1 MCLLAAYLKLRGG
14 RGIIQGY
21 VKNPVLNLIG
31 DDMPEHHQQLLGLG
45 PKFVPSAK
53 CIPHMDIVAATESS
67 SLKLEY
73 NNKLCE
79 AQTLRKD
86 VLRILKMAK
95 PIKDNLTEN
104 QRRAIKEIK
113 KEDKISIYPYDKG
126 SGLVRMHTD
135 EAISKIQEQLGNT
148 RILDEDPTPTF
159 TSDIQRALSKLRK
172 KGRFTDKEYEEIY
185 PTDAL
190 PPRMYG
196 TLKAHK
202 PQKNYPM

>member
-1 MCLLAAYLKLRGG
+1 MNPTDLATIVSVTNKSQEIMFKKAKEKLKNKFEALKSNEER
-14 RGIIQGY
+14 RAEPRY

-31 DDMPEHHQQLLGLG
+31 DDMPEHHQELLSLG

-53 CIPHMDIVAATESS
+53 YIPHMDIVATTESS

-73 NNKLCE
+73 SNKLCE

-104 QRRAIKEIK
+104 QRRAMSEIK
-113 KEDKISIYPYDKG
+113 KEDSISIYPYDKG

-135 EAISKIQEQLGNT
+135 EAIRKIQEQIGNT

-159 TSDIQRALSKLRK
+159 TRNIQIALSKLK
-172 KGRFTDKEYEEIY
+172 K
-185 PTDAL
+185 
-190 PPRMYG
+190 
-196 TLKAHK
+196 
-202 PQKNYPM
+202 